1 MTAAKIAITLD
12 NNLLIKLDYFVRHK
26 MFKNRS
32 QAIQAS
38 VYQTIERMEHKRLA
52 KECMKLNANFEQS
65 MAEEG
70 LSMDFKEW
78 PEY

>member
-12 NNLLIKLDYFVRHK
+12 NNLLRKLDYFVHHK
-26 MFKNRS
+26 IFKNRS

-52 KECMKLNANFEQS
+52 RECIKLNVAFERS
-65 MAEEG
+65 MAEED
-70 LSMDFKEW
+70 LATDLEEW

>member
-1 MTAAKIAITLD
+1 MTSAKIAITLD
-12 NNLLIKLDYFVRHK
+12 NNLLKKLDYFVQHK

-38 VYQTIERMEHKRLA
+38 VYQTIERMEHKHLVRECA
-52 KECMKLNANFEQS
+52 KLDVNFEQR

-70 LSMDFKEW
+70 LSTDIEEW

>member
-12 NNLLIKLDYFVRHK
+12 NNLLKKLDYFVRHK

-32 QAIQAS
+32 QAIQSS
-38 VYQTIERMEHKRLA
+38 VYQTIERMEHKCLA
-52 KECMKLNANFEQS
+52 RECVKLNVDFEQN

-70 LSMDFKEW
+70 LSPDLEEW